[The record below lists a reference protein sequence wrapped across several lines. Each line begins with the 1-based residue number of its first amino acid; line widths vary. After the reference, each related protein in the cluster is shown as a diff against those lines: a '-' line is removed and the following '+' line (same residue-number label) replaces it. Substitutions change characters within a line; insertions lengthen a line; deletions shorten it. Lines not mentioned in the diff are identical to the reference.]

1 MTGYSLVLL
10 LLHKI
15 EELQEELQEYRNKA
29 DKN

>member
-15 EELQEELQEYRNKA
+15 EELQEELQKYRNKA